1 MDSPLAPVLASIFM
15 GFRES
20 KLLNEYN
27 LNKPKFYLIY
37 VDDILATFNNKQ
49 DSLNFLNNRYPN
61 IKCNIEK
68 KSDST
73 AFLDLFIS
81 DINNQNFTLPTYR
94 KSTYTGLVLN
104 FKSFT
109 SFSYKLRLIK
119 CLIDRSFKICNN
131 WISFHNDIENI
142 KSKLLK
148 NAYPPFFITKIIIK
162 YVIISFLVTKINQ
175 KTNVTFITLNYH
187 ISATFHIILKENDR
201 NFAKSFVKKI
211 LTLS

>member
-1 MDSPLAPVLASIFM
+1 MQYRKKNDSI
-15 GFRES
+15 
-20 KLLNEYN
+20 
-27 LNKPKFYLIY
+27 
-37 VDDILATFNNKQ
+37 
-49 DSLNFLNNRYPN
+49 
-61 IKCNIEK
+61 
-68 KSDST
+68 

-201 NFAKSFVKKI
+201 NFAKSFAKKI
-211 LTLS
+211 LTLR